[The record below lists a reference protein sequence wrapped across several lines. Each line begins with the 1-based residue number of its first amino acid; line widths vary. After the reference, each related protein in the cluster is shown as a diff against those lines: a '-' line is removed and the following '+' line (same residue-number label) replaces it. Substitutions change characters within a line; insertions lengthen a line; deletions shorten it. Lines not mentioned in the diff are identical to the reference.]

1 MKILIAWIDQFVGH
15 NGGMDKVFVRF
26 ANEMVR
32 RGHNVTLAYCTEHN
46 GKSYTPIDSRVNV
59 VNVANNLPDKKWES
73 HKTTFFK
80 IKREILRLLNKS
92 HMLNYERQ
100 YELDYI
106 QSGIQNLLNGSSPD
120 IIVTMDA
127 KTTSAIKWSD
137 IENRYPLI
145 TMSHYNAEEIL
156 ACATTFEK
164 QMLEKSN
171 IIQVLMPHD
180 IDIFKKTLP
189 GIRLACIPNIVPQY
203 NVSLATKRTN
213 YKIINVAR
221 LDKSQKRQHLLI
233 EAFAQIAF
241 KYPEWNVEFW
251 GTEQEGERYSIYL
264 RSLIK
269 KYHLEHQVFLKGN
282 ADHVIDIYRNADIFA
297 FPSHHEG
304 FGLAMT
310 EAMSAGLPVIAYQS
324 CAAVNALV
332 KNKKNGLLVNDGIE
346 PLSSGLEWMIAHEEA
361 RRAMGQ
367 QAQQDMKAYSAEK
380 IWNQWENLLYG
391 VVNCSKE
398 KRLDKKT

>member
-1 MKILIAWIDQFVGH
+1 MKILIAWIAQFVGH

-46 GKSYTPIDSRVNV
+46 GKSYTPIDSRVNI
-59 VNVANNLPDKKWES
+59 VNIANYLPDKKWEC
-73 HKTTFFK
+73 HKTILFK
-80 IKREILRLLNKS
+80 IKREILRSINKH
-92 HMLNYERQ
+92 HMLNYERR

-106 QSGIQNLLNGSSPD
+106 QSGIQILLNTFSPNV
-120 IIVTMDA
+120 IITMDA
-127 KTTSAIKWSD
+127 KTTSVIKWSD
-137 IENRYPLI
+137 MENRYPLI

-156 ACATTFEK
+156 ACATIFEK

-180 IDIFKKTLP
+180 IDVFQKALP
-189 GIRLACIPNIVPQY
+189 GIHLVCIPNIVPQY
-203 NVSLATKRTN
+203 NVSLASKRTN

-233 EAFAQIAF
+233 EAFSRIAF
-241 KYPEWNVEFW
+241 KYPEWKVEFW
-251 GTEQEGERYSIYL
+251 GEEQESKRYSTYL
-264 RSLIK
+264 HSLIK

-304 FGLAMT
+304 FPLAMT

-324 CAAVNALV
+324 CAAVNELV
-332 KNKKNGLLVNDGIE
+332 KNKKNGILVNDGIA
-346 PLSSGLEWMIAHEEA
+346 PLSLGLEWMITHEEE
-361 RRAMGQ
+361 RCTMGQ
-367 QAQQDMKAYSAEK
+367 QAQQDMKTYSAEE
-380 IWNQWENLLYG
+380 IWNQWENLLYD
-391 VVNCSKE
+391 VVNYSK
-398 KRLDKKT
+398 KRS